1 MVWCGVYK
9 GPRRHVEDTPIVV
22 GKRDGL
28 EFFFC
33 MILESMILEG
43 EEKNGCFVLDS
54 WVFTCFFSAVF
65 FWGVVVPWQILS
77 MLKATSVVFTGRGDL
92 EGVHNPILRG
102 RKRSPWLLTTYPSP
116 GMGAIYM
123 NINLWL

>member
-54 WVFTCFFSAVF
+54 WVFTCFLSAVF

-77 MLKATSVVFTGRGDL
+77 M
-92 EGVHNPILRG
+92 
-102 RKRSPWLLTTYPSP
+102 
-116 GMGAIYM
+116 
-123 NINLWL
+123 